1 MRYLIFLLGITIFF
15 QSHSQRPE
23 FRCLEK
29 VEISSEA
36 IGDTREIWIGL
47 PNGYD
52 SSKTYSTLYL
62 LDAEWRFDITYALSK
77 ELFESH
83 GKVPELIVVGIPQI
97 DWPHRK
103 MDMTFTSSI
112 YDSQGKIDTTDLMN
126 EEETGGGLRF
136 LKHLEE
142 EVIPYINQNYSANGF
157 NVLMGHSLGGYF
169 GAYALPIQKSFTAIQ
184 IYDPSVWYNAGDAIK
199 KLQEKLPKDFQ
210 SNVFVSSGLR
220 FDGPRE
226 LVSGHLAMIDTLSK
240 ALKQFPNINL
250 GTKIYPDEDHSSMYM
265 YSVIDGL
272 SFLFKDCEYGFISVD
287 DQITLEKYLAFYKA
301 ASDRMGFAFH
311 APIDG
316 IRWVGYA
323 NYHQENW
330 EEALKAYAAC
340 YDGYQEDIMV
350 LNEMAECHLKL
361 GNSAKAAEYEEKAKR
376 LEMKSKSD

>member
-1 MRYLIFLLGITIFF
+1 MRYLILLLGIIISLQTY
-15 QSHSQRPE
+15 SQRPDY
-23 FRCLEK
+23 RCLEK
-29 VEISSEA
+29 VEIPSES
-36 IGDTREIWIGL
+36 IGETREIWIGL
-47 PNGYD
+47 PTSYD
-52 SSKTYSTLYL
+52 STKTYSTLYV

-112 YDSQGKIDTTDLMN
+112 YDSQGKIDTTNLMN
-126 EEETGGGLRF
+126 EEETGGGLNF
-136 LKHLEE
+136 LKHLED

-157 NVLMGHSLGGYF
+157 NVLIGHSLGGYF
-169 GAYALPIQKSFTAIQ
+169 GAYALPIQKAFAAIQ
-184 IYDPSVWYNAGDAIK
+184 IYDPSVWFNAGDAVK
-199 KLQEKLPKDFQ
+199 KLKEQPKDFK

-240 ALKQFPNINL
+240 VLEQFPNMNL
-250 GTKIYPDEDHSSMYM
+250 GTKVYPDEDHVSMYM

-272 SFLFKDCEYGFISVD
+272 SFLFKDCEYGFISVE
-287 DQITLEKYLAFYKA
+287 DQITLEKYLAFYEA
-301 ASDRMGFAFH
+301 ASDRMGFTFH

-323 NYHQENW
+323 NYYQKNW

-340 YDGYQEDIMV
+340 YDNYQEDPMV
-350 LNEMAECHLKL
+350 VKEMAECYSKI
-361 GNSAKAAEYEEKAKR
+361 GDKAKANEFEEKVNE
-376 LEMKSKSD
+376 LEQKSNED